1 MPQTAEHEAGSDWF
15 RNGMHQ
21 LSKVVNAEHDQAAL
35 AQACI
40 RQLACYVEAELGL
53 ICITQASHSSPAVY
67 TYPPEQQSAGGI
79 QALLSLANEALGLK
93 KTLMQS
99 GDTNDTP
106 VVSSI
111 AIPLIR
117 NAHIHGVIS
126 LVAAHAYPPQQV
138 QWLEDAAAIIAIAID
153 ASQAHQLNKDLLQQ
167 IQTQAEEIASQQQ
180 ALLTAHA
187 RLAEQTSLP
196 EQTQL
201 LKAEFLS
208 NMSHDLRTPF
218 NSILTLSQ
226 LLQLN
231 RDGSLS
237 ARQVEYAATINTS
250 GKSLLS
256 LIENILD
263 LSKIEA
269 GALEFN
275 YHDVDTEKFVAD
287 IQRQFQPLAQSKN
300 MHFDLNLASNVPA
313 VLNVDLART
322 QQIISHLL
330 NNAFKFNSEGK
341 VSLAILRSEAEQNP
355 LAAPALHFAVSDSGT
370 GMTAELSAQISQAL
384 TNTDW
389 STTRPYG
396 GTGLGLSISRQLA
409 QRMKGCIQHCSAPE
423 SGSVFSLFLPLR
435 KE

>member
-1 MPQTAEHEAGSDWF
+1 MPQVAEHEAGSDWF
-15 RNGMHQ
+15 RNGIHQ
-21 LSKVVNAEHDQAAL
+21 LRKTMNAEYDQAKL
-35 AQACI
+35 AQASI
-40 RQLACYVEAELGL
+40 QQLASYVDAELGL
-53 ICITQASHSSPAVY
+53 ILFTPATHSKPAVY
-67 TYPPEQQSAGGI
+67 TYPPEQQSADGST
-79 QALLSLANEALGLK
+79 ALLSMSNESVRLK
-93 KTLMQS
+93 KTLIQS
-99 GDTNDTP
+99 GEANDAP
-106 VVSSI
+106 AVSSI
-111 AIPLIR
+111 AIPLIW
-117 NAHIHGVIS
+117 NAHIHGAIS
-126 LVAAHAYPPQQV
+126 LVAAHAYTPQQV
-138 QWLEDAAAIIAIAID
+138 QWLEEAAGIVSIAID
-153 ASQAHQLNKDLLQQ
+153 SFRAHQHNRDLLQQ
-167 IQTQAEEIASQQQ
+167 IQTQAEEIASHQQ
-180 ALLTAHA
+180 ALLAANA

-196 EQTQL
+196 EQTRL

-269 GALEFN
+269 GAVEFN

-287 IQRQFQPLAQSKN
+287 IQHQFQSLAQSKN
-300 MHFDLNLASNVPA
+300 MNFDLNLASNVPA

-322 QQIISHLL
+322 QQIIRHLL

-355 LAAPALHFAVSDSGT
+355 LAVPALHFAVSDSGT
-370 GMTAELSAQISQAL
+370 GMTAELSEQISQAL

-409 QRMKGCIQHCSAPE
+409 QRMYGCIQHYSAPE

>member
-1 MPQTAEHEAGSDWF
+1 MRHAEAQETGSDWF
-15 RNGMHQ
+15 RNGIHQ
-21 LSKVVNAEHDQAAL
+21 LSKTMNAEYDQAKL
-35 AQACI
+35 AQASI
-40 RQLACYVEAELGL
+40 QQLASYVGADLGL
-53 ICITQASHSSPAVY
+53 IFFTTATHSKPAVY
-67 TYPPEQQSAGGI
+67 TYPPEQQSAGGS

-93 KTLMQS
+93 KTLKQS

-106 VVSSI
+106 VVSSV

-126 LVAAHAYPPQQV
+126 LVAAHAYTPQQV
-138 QWLEDAAAIIAIAID
+138 QWLEDAAAIVAIAID
-153 ASQAHQLNKDLLQQ
+153 NLHAHQRNGDLLQQ
-167 IQTQAEEIASQQQ
+167 IQTQAEEIASHQQ
-180 ALLTAHA
+180 ALLAANA
-187 RLAEQTSLP
+187 RLAEQTALL
-196 EQTQL
+196 EQTRL

-237 ARQVEYAATINTS
+237 ARQVEYAATINNS
-250 GKSLLS
+250 GKNLLS

-269 GALEFN
+269 GAIEFN
-275 YHDVDTEKFVAD
+275 YHDVETEKFVAD

-300 MHFDLNLASNVPA
+300 INFDLDLCSNVPA
-313 VLNVDLART
+313 VLNIDLSRT

-330 NNAFKFNSEGK
+330 SNAFKFSGVGK
-341 VSLAILRSEAEQNP
+341 VGLTILRSDAEQNP
-355 LAAPALHFAVSDSGT
+355 LAVPALHFAVSDSGT
-370 GMTAELSAQISQAL
+370 GMTPELSKQISQAL

-409 QRMKGCIQHCSAPE
+409 QRMKGCIHHSNAPE
-423 SGSVFSLFLPLR
+423 TGSVFSLFLPLC
-435 KE
+435 KD